1 MTKYITRGQVP
12 LTDPVAT
19 LKSWLEISQIKDGAV
34 FRRVF
39 KDGSIGKNALSSKAV
54 LLSVKNRMKLL
65 GRDDWNDFSAHSMRS
80 GFASVA
86 AENGASIQAIKG
98 QGGWK
103 SDRTAMRY
111 IRKREGWETTA
122 ASKLGL

>member
-1 MTKYITRGQVP
+1 
-12 LTDPVAT
+12 
-19 LKSWLEISQIKDGAV
+19 
-34 FRRVF
+34 
-39 KDGSIGKNALSSKAV
+39 
-54 LLSVKNRMKLL
+54 MKLL
-65 GRDDWNDFSAHSMRS
+65 GRDDWDDFSAHSMRS

-111 IRKREGWETTA
+111 IRRREGWETTA